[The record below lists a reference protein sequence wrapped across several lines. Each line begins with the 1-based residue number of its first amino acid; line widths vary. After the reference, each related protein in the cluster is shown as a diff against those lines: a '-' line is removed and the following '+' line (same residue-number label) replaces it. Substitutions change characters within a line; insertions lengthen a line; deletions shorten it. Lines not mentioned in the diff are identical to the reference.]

1 MVKFGPGVLVRN
13 QNAFQHVARMQALE
27 MDVDQE
33 PLQAVGVMPEPTLP
47 LDVLTRIAD
56 DLLAFRNERNSNIIK
71 YGDMDQDLRQAQA
84 AAAALA
90 SSGSRVLRDR
100 INPMLYQSPRFW
112 TTHEM
117 YLFRRTLGRD
127 RAFHAPRNTE
137 AQGLA
142 PMVRRLIVAMPNTK
156 DRSDLCLRSL
166 DREEVNHHFKACVSL
181 CARLRSLIVPFAA
194 GDEIRAKVAYRSS
207 LIELGLVAVNNMN
220 DGFLY
225 IGSLST
231 YMSAGVNTEQD
242 HSRHIQPLSLT
253 LQSLSLYQGNLSKRS
268 LDGLLAT
275 SCDSLTRISIDFGG
289 HYPGGHITTDEFKS
303 SILSLVRLQHLIILT
318 DGFRI
323 HQSNN
328 GDLYT
333 AGLIDELAPQ
343 LLQLQSLEFDEDLA
357 TTALFDNMPATLKD
371 LRIVH
376 PTHIRPTDLPLLAAQ
391 AVRRPQLA
399 LRRVVVIW
407 KEEDRANWRRVG
419 GATTDLL
426 AKKMLAIPQLLTP
439 FCFIYK
445 NVFALSS

>member
-1 MVKFGPGVLVRN
+1 MVKFGPRVLVRN
-13 QNAFQHVARMQALE
+13 QNACRPVARMQALE
-27 MDVDQE
+27 MEVDQE
-33 PLQAVGVMPEPTLP
+33 PLQAVGVMPELTLP

-56 DLLAFRNERNSNIIK
+56 DLLAFRNERNSDIIK

-100 INPMLYQSPRFW
+100 VNPMLYQSPRFW

-127 RAFHAPRNTE
+127 RAFHVLRNTE

-156 DRSDLCLRSL
+156 ERSDLC
-166 DREEVNHHFKACVSL
+166 
-181 CARLRSLIVPFAA
+181 
-194 GDEIRAKVAYRSS
+194 DEIRAKVAYRSS
-207 LIELGLVAVNNMN
+207 LVELGLVAVNNMN

-225 IGSLST
+225 MGSLST
-231 YMSAGVNTEQD
+231 YMSAGVNTGRLSARIKHLSLQNYSYHPEQE

-275 SCDSLTRISIDFGG
+275 SRDSLTRLSVDFGG

-303 SILSLVRLQHLIILT
+303 SILSLVRLHHLAILT

-328 GDLYT
+328 GRLYT
-333 AGLIDELAPQ
+333 AGMIDDLAPQ
-343 LLQLQSLEFDEDLA
+343 LLHLQSLEFDEDLA
-357 TTALFDNMPATLKD
+357 TTALFDNMPATLKL

-376 PTHIRPTDLPLLAAQ
+376 PTHIHPTDLPLLSAQ

-407 KEEDRANWRRVG
+407 RDDDRDILRRVG

-426 AKKMLAIPQLLTP
+426 AVQGI
-439 FCFIYK
+439 
-445 NVFALSS
+445 ALRSFTDCNEESEERKRSKRL

>member
-1 MVKFGPGVLVRN
+1 
-13 QNAFQHVARMQALE
+13 
-27 MDVDQE
+27 
-33 PLQAVGVMPEPTLP
+33 MPEPTLP
-47 LDVLTRIAD
+47 LDILTRIAD
-56 DLLAFRNERNSNIIK
+56 DLLAYRNERNSNIIK

-100 INPMLYQSPRFW
+100 ITPMLYQSPRFW
-112 TTHEM
+112 TTHE
-117 YLFRRTLGRD
+117 
-127 RAFHAPRNTE
+127 
-137 AQGLA
+137 
-142 PMVRRLIVAMPNTK
+142 I
-156 DRSDLCLRSL
+156 
-166 DREEVNHHFKACVSL
+166 EEVNHHFKACVSL

-194 GDEIRAKVAYRSS
+194 GDEIRAKVAFRSS

-225 IGSLST
+225 MGSLST
-231 YMSAGVNTEQD
+231 YMSAGVNTGRLSARIKHLSLQNYSYYPEQE

-275 SCDSLTRISIDFGG
+275 SRDSLTRLSIDFGG

-303 SILSLVRLQHLIILT
+303 SILSLVRLQHLTILT

-323 HQSNN
+323 HQSNS

-343 LLQLQSLEFDEDLA
+343 LLHLQSLEFDENLA
-357 TTALFDNMPATLKD
+357 TTALFDSMPATIKV
-371 LRIVH
+371 LRILH
-376 PTHIRPTDLPLLAAQ
+376 PTHIHPTDLPLLAAQ
-391 AVRRPQLA
+391 AVRRPHLP
-399 LRRVVVIW
+399 LRRVVAIW

-426 AKKMLAIPQLLTP
+426 AVQGITMRSFTDWYVRETLS
-439 FCFIYK
+439 
-445 NVFALSS
+445 FASSSPHLRRRCLRYPNNH

>member
-1 MVKFGPGVLVRN
+1 
-13 QNAFQHVARMQALE
+13 
-27 MDVDQE
+27 
-33 PLQAVGVMPEPTLP
+33 
-47 LDVLTRIAD
+47 
-56 DLLAFRNERNSNIIK
+56 
-71 YGDMDQDLRQAQA
+71 
-84 AAAALA
+84 
-90 SSGSRVLRDR
+90 VLRDR

-112 TTHEM
+112 TTHE
-117 YLFRRTLGRD
+117 
-127 RAFHAPRNTE
+127 
-137 AQGLA
+137 
-142 PMVRRLIVAMPNTK
+142 I
-156 DRSDLCLRSL
+156 
-166 DREEVNHHFKACVSL
+166 EEVNHHFKACVSL

-231 YMSAGVNTEQD
+231 YMSAGVNRLSARIKQLSLQNYSYYPEQE

-275 SCDSLTRISIDFGG
+275 SRDSLTRLSIDFGG
-289 HYPGGHITTDEFKS
+289 HYPGGHITTDELKS
-303 SILSLVRLQHLIILT
+303 HILSLVRLQHLIILT

-357 TTALFDNMPATLKD
+357 TTALFDSMPATIKV

-376 PTHIRPTDLPLLAAQ
+376 PTHIHPTDLPLLAAQ

-407 KEEDRANWRRVG
+407 KEEDGANWRRVG

-426 AKKMLAIPQLLTP
+426 AVQGITLRSFTEWYVHETFNLA
-439 FCFIYK
+439 
-445 NVFALSS
+445 SSSPHPRPRCLRYPGY

>member
-1 MVKFGPGVLVRN
+1 
-13 QNAFQHVARMQALE
+13 
-27 MDVDQE
+27 
-33 PLQAVGVMPEPTLP
+33 
-47 LDVLTRIAD
+47 
-56 DLLAFRNERNSNIIK
+56 
-71 YGDMDQDLRQAQA
+71 
-84 AAAALA
+84 
-90 SSGSRVLRDR
+90 
-100 INPMLYQSPRFW
+100 MLYQSPRFW

-127 RAFHAPRNTE
+127 RDFHVPRNTE

-156 DRSDLCLRSL
+156 ERSDLCLRSL

-225 IGSLST
+225 MGSLST
-231 YMSAGVNTEQD
+231 YMSAGVNTSRLSARIKHLSLQNYSYYPEQE
-242 HSRHIQPLSLT
+242 HSRHVQPLSLT
-253 LQSLSLYQGNLSKRS
+253 LQSLSFYQGNLSKRS

-275 SCDSLTRISIDFGG
+275 SRDSLTRISIDFGG

-303 SILSLVRLQHLIILT
+303 SILSLVRLQHLTILT

-343 LLQLQSLEFDEDLA
+343 SLQLQSLEFDEDLA
-357 TTALFDNMPATLKD
+357 TTALFDGMPATIKV

-376 PTHIRPTDLPLLAAQ
+376 PTHIHPTDLPLLAAQ
-391 AVRRPQLA
+391 AVRCPQLA

-426 AKKMLAIPQLLTP
+426 AVQGITLRSFTDWYVHEIFNSA
-439 FCFIYK
+439 
-445 NVFALSS
+445 SSSPHHRWRCLRYPDY